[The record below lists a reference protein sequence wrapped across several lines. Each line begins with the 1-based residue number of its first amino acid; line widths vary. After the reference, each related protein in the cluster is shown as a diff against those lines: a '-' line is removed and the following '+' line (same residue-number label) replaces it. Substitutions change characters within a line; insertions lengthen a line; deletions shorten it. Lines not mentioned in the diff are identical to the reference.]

1 MKAERVRV
9 AFGSTVNLGNY
20 NTIRLD
26 VELIAAV
33 EEGEDWHAVVALP
46 HEEAKAEVKRQ
57 AAASRPKGRGPGD
70 GWGE

>member
-1 MKAERVRV
+1 MTAHSSLDEHRCWACGRV
-9 AFGSTVNLGNY
+9 
-20 NTIRLD
+20 
-26 VELIAAV
+26 IAAV
-33 EEGEDWHAVVALP
+33 EEGEDWHAVVALL